1 MATQKEVA
9 EHIDLSDRQV
19 RNLLQSGVLPASKGV
34 GGYSLDDC
42 RLAYIRYLR
51 AQASGQARRSEPDDD
66 EDSDVSGL
74 EEKKLE
80 EEFRWTRERRIAQQ
94 LKNEVASRQQLPAE
108 FASFALSRLAAEIT
122 SILDT
127 LPLTIKRRH
136 PDLEARH
143 LDTLNRELALARN
156 QAAGLDGK
164 LPEVLDEYFQH
175 IEGAN

>member
-34 GGYSLDDC
+34 GGYNLDDC
-42 RLAYIRYLR
+42 RLAYIRYVR
-51 AQASGQARRSEPDDD
+51 AQASGQASRVEAGD
-66 EDSDVSGL
+66 EEGVISGL

-80 EEFRWTRERRIAQQ
+80 EEYKWTRERRVAQQ

-156 QAAGLDGK
+156 QAAGLDAK
-164 LPEVLDEYFQH
+164 LPEILDDYFQH